1 MISHKSRI
9 HLMLAAC
16 FLSGCAGPRTARE
29 TAAALARQTTELKSQ
44 TEQFAAKRTDL
55 IRMRTAALNGLEESA
70 VESETDSAFRL
81 QVWAL
86 TGDTES
92 VKLANALI
100 AQGDLAGK
108 NKEAADAAKQQA
120 GDVVQAAKSAF
131 DARSANLAEVQKDLE
146 TLAEQPSLKDELAFL
161 AGFVSEVRSDIKMT
175 QTNAVKQTEAAK
187 TAATAKAGNPPKS
200 P

>member
-1 MISHKSRI
+1 
-9 HLMLAAC
+9 MLAAC